1 MERLNFDE
9 SNQYDGLEAA
19 IHIARYSFAQP
30 YCGGKRVLDVA
41 CGEGYGSRLLAEWG
55 ASDVVGVDIST
66 EAVQS
71 AQRHFGGG
79 NVSFVQSEGETLLE
93 KFETE
98 SFDLIVSFET
108 IEHVGDPVKFL
119 TNVKRL
125 LKPDGVIAIS
135 CPNDWWYFP
144 TDQEKN
150 PYHLR
155 KYSFEEFK
163 ALSEDVLGPGK
174 GWFLGGPMTG
184 FLNLRH
190 QQYPSDDGKSGQR
203 QMLNLVPLVASQ
215 LVPSDHNVGPQPENA
230 SYFVGIW
237 TRGELAGQGI
247 SAGGAIL
254 PLSMDS
260 FRTGIFRGHL
270 PSVKEALEA
279 LRAEHQTQRDTDRVN
294 WERKSHNL
302 ELRLEAL
309 SLELQLTRE
318 QLADRVHRLAVS
330 EQAQASMAWSAAR
343 YERMSAMVP
352 AGLRRLLMSVYRRI
366 RKSRRDD

>member
-9 SNQYDGLEAA
+9 SSQYDGLEAA
-19 IHIARYSFAQP
+19 IHIARYSFAEP
-30 YCGGKRVLDVA
+30 YCANKRVLDVA
-41 CGEGYGSRLLAEWG
+41 CGEGYGSRLLADWG
-55 ASDVVGVDIST
+55 ASEVVGVDISID
-66 EAVQS
+66 AVQS

-79 NVSFVQSEGETLLE
+79 NVSFIQSEGETLLE
-93 KFETE
+93 KFEPE

-125 LKPDGVIAIS
+125 LKPGGVIAIS

-144 TDQEKN
+144 TDEEKN

-155 KYSFEEFK
+155 KYSFEDFK
-163 ALSEDVLGPGK
+163 ALTEEVLGEGK
-174 GWFLGGPMTG
+174 GWFLGGPITG

-190 QQYPSDDGKSGQR
+190 QQYPADDGKSGQR
-203 QMLNLVPLVASQ
+203 QMLDLMPLLAAQ
-215 LVPSDHNVGPQPENA
+215 LVPSDQNAGPQPANA

-237 TRGELAGQGI
+237 TNSELAGQGI

-270 PSVKEALEA
+270 PSVKEALAA
-279 LRAEHQTQRDTDRVN
+279 LRAEHQSDRDADRAN
-294 WERKSHNL
+294 WERRSHAL

-318 QLADRVHRLAVS
+318 QLADRVYRLAIS
-330 EQAQASMAWSAAR
+330 EQTQASMAWSAAR
-343 YERMSAMVP
+343 YERLSGFVP
-352 AGLRRLLMSVYRRI
+352 AGLRRFLMSVYRRF
-366 RKSRRDD
+366 RKSGRGD